1 MINFSNLTKRLKD
14 MNFAESITS
23 VIHNGVLFPEEPKY
37 WKENYGKFSLANDK
51 LSDEATKQLFA
62 WSTPRAQKESIGK
75 HGSLFTRNF
84 YKCLELNLTT
94 KQKKLKFPEDF
105 SSIISKMSRIIE
117 NYSEE
122 KKIEN
127 KLPEVKEKKEKL
139 KEKYSKIILNGNEY
153 TFAYYVEGEGIFY
166 GRGDCSYH
174 GGWALPVK
182 PEDVT
187 INASVNVPCTVKGHH
202 WKAVRLGDA
211 MEAAKFDKYIMVGNK
226 KIHIVKSMRLSND
239 NPQKIENDA
248 HKFDKARLIQKH
260 WSKISKA
267 INDKIN
273 SDNLIEKQ
281 IGCCAYLI
289 AYFGIRAGND
299 SGARNNGVVGAST
312 LLKKNVILNKGNII
326 ELKFTGKDSMD
337 FNGSQKVSS
346 DVFNAF
352 LILQSVN
359 EDNPRIFPNISSNDT
374 NRFFNKITKKIPDL
388 SNKNFRTY
396 YGTSLLAK
404 EIQKHE
410 DEWSEDMTDKEFKSL
425 YNKCV
430 LTVAKKL
437 NHQKTVSK
445 EQLEKLDAS
454 TKEKLKKAKAKW
466 KDTTE
471 KTEIK
476 IERIKEKVKKLKT
489 KKSLGWKDDIK
500 ELNEELDE
508 LKEKLLD
515 IKQDYEDAKQEIK
528 DKLENKDV
536 ALNTSKSNYSNP
548 KIAYSLAKFCKK
560 EPKIILS
567 PALVKRFD
575 SWVDINSI
583 DQAYWMEYPNV
594 DDED

>member
-1 MINFSNLTKRLKD
+1 MINFNELTERLHA
-14 MNFAESITS
+14 MNFAEDITS
-23 VIHNGVLFPEEPKY
+23 VVHNGVLFPEEPRY
-37 WKENYGKFSLANDK
+37 WKENYGKFSLAGDK
-51 LSDEATKQLFA
+51 LSNNAVKQLFA
-62 WSTPRAQKESIGK
+62 WSTSRAQKESK
-75 HGSLFTRNF
+75 AKYGSLFTKNF
-84 YKCLELNLTT
+84 YKCLELNLTG

-105 SSIISKMSRIIE
+105 ETVINKMSKIVE
-117 NYSEE
+117 FESEL
-122 KKIEN
+122 KKEDN
-127 KLPEVKEKKEKL
+127 KKPEVKERKEKL
-139 KEKYSKIILNGNEY
+139 KEKYSKIYLNDKEY

-166 GRGDCSYH
+166 GRGGCAYH
-174 GGWALPVK
+174 GGWALPVR

-202 WKAVRLGDA
+202 WKEVRLGDA
-211 MEAAKFDKYIMVGNK
+211 MEAAKFDKYIMVGKK

-267 INDKIN
+267 INDKLN
-273 SDNLIEKQ
+273 SNNIKEKQ

-312 LLKKNVILNKGNII
+312 LLKKNVLLNSNNVI

-337 FNGSQKVSS
+337 FNGNQKVSP
-346 DVFNAF
+346 DVYNAF
-352 LILQSVN
+352 KTLLKNTNS
-359 EDNPRIFPNISSNDT
+359 ERIFPNITSNDT
-374 NRFFNKITKKIPDL
+374 NEFFKGITKNIPDL

-396 YGTSLLAK
+396 YGSSLLAK

-410 DEWSEDMTDKEFKSL
+410 DEWSDDMTDKEFKSL

-445 EQLEKLDAS
+445 EQLEKLDTS

-471 KTEIK
+471 KTELK
-476 IERIKEKVKKLKT
+476 IEKLKEKVKKLKNN
-489 KKSLGWKDDIK
+489 KPAGWKADIK
-500 ELNEELDE
+500 ELNDDLDN

-515 IKQDYEDAKQEIK
+515 IKQEYNDAKQEVK
-528 DKLENKDV
+528 DKLENKDIS
-536 ALNTSKSNYSNP
+536 LGTSKSNYSNP
-548 KIAYSLAKFCKK
+548 KIAYSLAKYCEKD
-560 EPKIILS
+560 PKIILS

-575 SWVDINSI
+575 SWIDINEL
-583 DQAYWMEYPNV
+583 DDDYWINYPNTK
-594 DDED
+594 D